1 MSIFSLLSTV
11 STFGFVYPVASNNWC
26 MYWLSL
32 LVDNPSIYFPT
43 AILLATVRYTGIF
56 RHIHCMPF
64 GCATIT
70 PNHPGFRIYL
80 DSRLPSFLA
89 QKFVFHSYSIQMDKS
104 RHKGLIEDPPVQDA
118 GCWISVQLSVRWRFP
133 GETSNPSFNLFPFCV
148 ALSGFKYP

>member
-1 MSIFSLLSTV
+1 MSIYSLLSIV
-11 STFGFVYPVASNNWC
+11 NTFGFIDPVASNNWS

-32 LVDNPSIYFPT
+32 LVDNPSIHLPT

-56 RHIHCMPF
+56 RHIHCMPL

-80 DSRLPSFLA
+80 DSRLPSVA

-104 RHKGLIEDPPVQDA
+104 WDKGLIEDPPGSGRRLQEIRTTLRTMTIPRWDLKSLFRLISL
-118 GCWISVQLSVRWRFP
+118 GC
-133 GETSNPSFNLFPFCV
+133 SF
-148 ALSGFKYP
+148 K